1 MTKFSKVTE
10 GIKLPVVVLFK
21 IFLNKFQTLYEEA
34 NFYSSLNDFFYKMFE
49 MVIQYYFYLKQQQN
63 PQFEEVADVED
74 LIIDFIIQLKKYK
87 SKEKRNSYLE
97 DNFLNGLINVIY
109 AILFYNP
116 EFIEQSAIEHG
127 LINEVFNNCLF

>member
-1 MTKFSKVTE
+1 
-10 GIKLPVVVLFK
+10 
-21 IFLNKFQTLYEEA
+21 
-34 NFYSSLNDFFYKMFE
+34 MFE

-74 LIIDFIIQLKKYK
+74 LIIEFIIQLKKYK

-116 EFIEQSAIEHG
+116 EFIEQAAIEHG
-127 LINEVFNNCLF
+127 LINEVFNNCLFQQPQNAPDHDIGASFDPNLADIHQNKCKLKST